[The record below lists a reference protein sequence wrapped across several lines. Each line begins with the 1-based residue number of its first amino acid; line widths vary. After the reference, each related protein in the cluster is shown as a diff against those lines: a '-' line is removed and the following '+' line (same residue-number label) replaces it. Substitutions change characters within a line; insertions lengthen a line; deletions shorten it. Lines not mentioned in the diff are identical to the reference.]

1 MKKTYLGWALALIA
15 VCATAGHAQG
25 YKKTIP
31 DSLAS
36 KAKITEDSAAKIA
49 MKRVPKGSIQS
60 AELEKEKGRLVY
72 SYDLQVPGRSGM
84 QEVIVDARTGHVVRS
99 FHESAATEKKEAS
112 LAKSKAVTPKPRK
125 P

>member
-1 MKKTYLGWALALIA
+1 MSKAHFGWALALMA
-15 VCATAGHAQG
+15 LAATAGHAQG

-36 KAKITEDSAAKIA
+36 KAKVSEDSAARIA
-49 MKRVPKGSIQS
+49 MKRVPKGTIQS

-72 SYDLQVPGRSGM
+72 SYDLQVPGRTGM

-99 FHESAATEKKEAS
+99 FHESATTEKKEATM
-112 LAKSKAVTPKPRK
+112 AKSKAATPKPKK